1 MMFLG
6 DLFIGLLLFLPVLL
20 VLCAAGWFCEWVEYR
35 QEKKKAA
42 RRCGR
47 KAA

>member
-1 MMFLG
+1 MFLG
-6 DLFIGLLLFLPVLL
+6 DLFITLLLILPVLL

-42 RRCGR
+42 KRYGR

>member
-1 MMFLG
+1 MFLG
-6 DLFIGLLLFLPVLL
+6 DLFIGLLLILPVLL

-42 RRCGR
+42 RRYGR